1 MSSTEFALK
10 RPFISVPGC
19 KGNYL
24 GGRFIPFEEEYGRVK
39 RVFLNGYILL

>member
-10 RPFISVPGC
+10 RSFIFVSGC

-24 GGRFIPFEEEYGRVK
+24 GGRYIPFGEKYGRVK